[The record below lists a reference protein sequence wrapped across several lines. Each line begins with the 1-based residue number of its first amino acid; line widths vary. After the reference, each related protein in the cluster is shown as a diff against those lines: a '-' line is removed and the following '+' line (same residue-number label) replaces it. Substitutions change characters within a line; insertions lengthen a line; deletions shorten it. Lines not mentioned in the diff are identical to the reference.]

1 MARVQQ
7 LQRQGYE
14 IMEEEMSED
23 YEPNDEE
30 IEQYAKFLGMDIYE
44 DKDLFYIAKEG
55 LKAPLPNPWKPCRS
69 PGGSI
74 YYYNFDNQQMQ
85 KEHPCDDYY
94 MNYYD
99 QEKKN
104 KAKKQ
109 EERQGIIK
117 CYKQMLQ
124 PNLTYRVGLSR

>member
-1 MARVQQ
+1 
-7 LQRQGYE
+7 
-14 IMEEEMSED
+14 MSED
-23 YEPNDEE
+23 YDPNDEE
-30 IEQYAKFLGMDIYE
+30 IEQYAKFLGMDIKE
-44 DKDLFYIAKEG
+44 DRDLFYIAKEG

-74 YYYNFDNQQMQ
+74 YYYNFQTEQMQ

-104 KAKKQ
+104 KAKKK
-109 EERQGIIK
+109 EEQIIK
-117 CYKQMLQ
+117 KKQKEHAKKQNNSM
-124 PNLTYRVGLSR
+124 NTSS